1 LYFKRQQQSNYT
13 CVIYN
18 HLQNS
23 APVRWM
29 SPESVLDNVFSVK
42 SDVWSFGILLWEIV
56 HFGMYCSYICSV
68 HIFVMIYWKVLLF
81 IHLQCLHLCNDIL
94 ESSTI
99 HTSAVFTS
107 L

>member
-1 LYFKRQQQSNYT
+1 
-13 CVIYN
+13 
-18 HLQNS
+18 
-23 APVRWM
+23 M

-56 HFGMYCSYICSV
+56 HFGTYCSYICSV
-68 HIFVMIYWKVLLF
+68 PIFVMIYWKVLLF
-81 IHLQCLHLCNDIL
+81 IHLQCLHLCNDIR
-94 ESSTI
+94 ESSTV